1 MKEVDIADIR
11 RGQKFI
17 DGSYKLFIGGKWVD
31 AIDGKTFKVTCP
43 CNGEVLATC
52 AEGNEKDVD
61 AAVKAA
67 WKAWPA
73 WSKTS
78 QAERAAILNKIA
90 DRIEA
95 NAEKIAWADCLEVGK
110 SYGSFGESDYFRYY
124 AAAARTNEGIANST
138 IDHHVNLILMNR

>member
-1 MKEVDIADIR
+1 MRTFEEVK
-11 RGQKFI
+11 KFI

-78 QAERAAILNKIA
+78 QAERSRLLNKIA

-110 SYGSFGESDYFRYY
+110 SYGSFGESDYSATMPRPP
-124 AAAARTNEGIANST
+124 APTKESPTAL
-138 IDHHVNLILMNR
+138 LITMSI